1 MDDPA
6 FILYAKVAC
15 GQVPSSFVLM
25 ITMPHAA
32 DTLLGERAHTRCAH
46 EQQQGFDGSRLL
58 RYRFSHPLYMQFGEA
73 AASSVTISKPEA
85 AVPIAKESK
94 MGFATNAIHGGQEP
108 GPATGAIVA
117 PIYQTSTYVYDELG
131 KNKGYDYARTNHPN
145 RKALERTIAKLEDG
159 HSAYVFTSGMAGID
173 AVFRLLRPGDHVVLS
188 EAVYG
193 GVFRLSTQLLVH
205 FGLEFSFV
213 DTSSE
218 AAVVSAFRPN
228 TKMLYIE
235 TPTNP
240 TMRIADIAALAKVA
254 SQRNITVV
262 VDNTFLSPYLQRP
275 IELGAHIVVHSMTKY
290 LNGHSDSTGGAVVLT
305 RKEDAEKI
313 YFIQRS
319 AGSGLAPMDC
329 FLISRGIKTL
339 AVRMLQH
346 NANGLVV
353 ARHLDT
359 HPKVQKVLYPG
370 LTSHPQHEI
379 ARRQQKGPGGMLSFD
394 LGSLE
399 AARRLLNHVKLCA
412 LVESLG
418 GVESLISLPALMTHA
433 SMPQK
438 VRERV
443 GITEGLVRLS
453 VGIEDAGD
461 IIADLDQALHHV

>member
-1 MDDPA
+1 
-6 FILYAKVAC
+6 
-15 GQVPSSFVLM
+15 
-25 ITMPHAA
+25 
-32 DTLLGERAHTRCAH
+32 
-46 EQQQGFDGSRLL
+46 
-58 RYRFSHPLYMQFGEA
+58 
-73 AASSVTISKPEA
+73 
-85 AVPIAKESK
+85 
-94 MGFATNAIHGGQEP
+94 MGFATNAIHVGQEP
-108 GPATGAIVA
+108 DPATGAIVA
-117 PIYQTSTYVYDELG
+117 PIYQTSTYVNEELG
-131 KNKGYDYARTNHPN
+131 KYKDGYDYARTNHPN

-213 DTSSE
+213 DTSSSD
-218 AAVVSAFRPN
+218 AVVSAFRPN

-240 TMRIADIAALAKVA
+240 TMRIADIAALAKLA

-319 AGSGLAPMDC
+319 AGAGLAPMDC

-359 HPKVQKVLYPG
+359 HPKVQRVLYPG
-370 LTSHPQHEI
+370 LASHPQHEI

-412 LVESLG
+412 LAESLG

-433 SMPQK
+433 SMPQE

-453 VGIEDAGD
+453 VGIEDADD